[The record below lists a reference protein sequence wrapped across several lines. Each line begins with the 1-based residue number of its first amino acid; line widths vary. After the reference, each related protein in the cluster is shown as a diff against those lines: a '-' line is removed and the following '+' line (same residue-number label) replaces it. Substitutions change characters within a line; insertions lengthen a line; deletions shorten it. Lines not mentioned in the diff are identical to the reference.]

1 MIIEGKIEKLGEG
14 LAQLTVTYDD
24 NHKVI
29 KTGLNIL
36 TVIRLMR
43 SEVLSLIEKDVN
55 GTSYWKREG

>member
-14 LAQLTVTYDD
+14 LARLTVTYDN
-24 NHKVI
+24 NHKII

-43 SEVLSLIEKDVN
+43 SEGLSLV
-55 GTSYWKREG
+55 KRC